1 MAAKGVLYTRGTV
14 RPSPNFNVHHDA
26 ENLRNAMKGLG
37 TNEDAIIDIVASR
50 TNFERQQIIKAFRSS
65 YDQSL
70 IEELKSE
77 LGGNFESAIEGL
89 MLAPGKFDAKEL
101 TYAMKGIGT
110 DEHIL
115 VEILVT
121 RTNKQIQELAEAY
134 QSENAL
140 SLKEDLKSENSGD
153 FKELLL
159 SLLKGNRDEGWDV
172 NEGLANQDAKALF
185 AAGEDK
191 WGTDETA
198 FIKIYCRRNFKHL
211 RRVFEE
217 YYQLTNK
224 DIEDTI
230 KDEMSGT
237 FQMGMLALVQYA
249 KNPARFFATKLYETM
264 SGIGTDDRGLIRIMI
279 TRCEVDMI
287 DIKAEFMKLYG
298 KSLHSF
304 IRDDVGGDYQK
315 VLLKLCGMDVDE

>member
-1 MAAKGVLYTRGTV
+1 MAAKCVLKTRGTV
-14 RPSPNFNVHHDA
+14 RPSPTFNVHHDA

-37 TNEDAIIDIVASR
+37 TNEDTIIDIVTSR
-50 TNFERQQIIKAFRSS
+50 TNFERQQIIKAFKSS

-77 LGGNFESAIEGL
+77 LGGNFESVIEGL
-89 MLAPGKFDAKEL
+89 MLTPGKFDSKEL
-101 TYAMKGIGT
+101 TYAMVGFGT

-121 RTNKQIQELAEAY
+121 RTNKQIWELAEAY
-134 QSENAL
+134 QSENSS

-153 FKELLL
+153 FQELLL
-159 SLLKGNRDEGWDV
+159 SLLKGNRDEGLEV
-172 NEGLANQDAKALF
+172 NESFANQDVKALF
-185 AAGEDK
+185 TAGEDK

-198 FIKIYCRRNFKHL
+198 FIKILCRRNFNHL

-230 KDEMSGT
+230 KDETSGT

-264 SGIGTDDRGLIRIMI
+264 SGIGTDDRGLIRIII
-279 TRCEVDMI
+279 TRSEVDMI

-298 KSLHSF
+298 ISLNSF

-315 VLLKLCGMDVDE
+315 VLLKLCGIDVDE